1 LVESFGRDADAI
13 GEGLSYLIRRCVI
26 AGVSPAFY

>member
-13 GEGLSYLIRRCVI
+13 GEGLSCLIRRCVI